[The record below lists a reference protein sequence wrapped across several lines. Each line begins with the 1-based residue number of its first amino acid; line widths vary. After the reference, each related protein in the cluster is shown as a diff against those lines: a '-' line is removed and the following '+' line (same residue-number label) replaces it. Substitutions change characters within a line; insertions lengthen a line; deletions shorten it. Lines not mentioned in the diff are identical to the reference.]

1 MKLKEM
7 IERVQQHHPDMG
19 DVEIIRSLNDGMN
32 DMGFR
37 AEMIESVDQF
47 TVVAD
52 QRVYPL
58 KKHIIKVKAVDY
70 DGESIK
76 KLVGRPKKR
85 DLI

>member
-19 DVEIIRSLNDGMN
+19 EVEIIRSLNDAMN

-37 AEMIESVDQF
+37 AEILESIDQF
-47 TVVAD
+47 DTVAD

-58 KKHIIKVKAVDY
+58 KKHIIKVKSVDF
-70 DGESIK
+70 DGKTIK
-76 KLVGRPKKR
+76 KLIGRPKVR
-85 DLI
+85 DLT

>member
-19 DVEIIRSLNDGMN
+19 VVEIVRSLNDGMN

-37 AEMIESVDQF
+37 AEMVESIDQF
-47 TVVAD
+47 TTTAN

-58 KKHIIKVKAVDY
+58 KKHIIKVKSVDY
-70 DGESIK
+70 DGKAIK
-76 KLVGRPKKR
+76 KLLNRPLER